1 MCELFGMA
9 SASPSRVVY
18 SLDEFSQHGGQS
30 YRNKDGW
37 GIALYQPRDAYLFK
51 EPEPASDSAL
61 AELVRE
67 NAHPTKYLMAHVRLA
82 TSGEP
87 ALENTHPF
95 RRTQHGRVHHFAHNG
110 ELPGLKEQ
118 LSDEA
123 FAAEAI
129 GDTDSELAFLDL
141 LERLTAPDDG
151 PLSTVEARFKIFA
164 AFAADM
170 AKLGPANFL
179 YSDGEALF
187 VHSHKR
193 RYELPDGTRGE
204 PRAPGLHMRNCF
216 ANNDGKQWSTGGAK
230 ITDLDPHTILFAS
243 VPLNDDGWEELPE
256 GCAIVVSDGREVARW
271 RTIAE

>member
-18 SLDEFSQHGGQS
+18 ALDEFSQHGGQS

-61 AELVRE
+61 AKLVSD
-67 NAHPTKYLMAHVRLA
+67 NAHPAKYLIAHVRLA

-110 ELPGLKEQ
+110 ELHGLKEQ
-118 LSDEA
+118 LSGKDIA
-123 FAAEAI
+123 TDAI

-141 LERLTAPDDG
+141 LDRLSASNGGYPE
-151 PLSTVEARFKIFA
+151 TVEARFDIFA
-164 AFAADM
+164 VFAEDM
-170 AKLGPANFL
+170 AKLGSANFL

-187 VHSHKR
+187 VHAHKR
-193 RYELPDGTRGE
+193 RYELPDGTRSE

-216 ANNDGKQWSTGGAK
+216 ANDDGEQWQTGGAE

-243 VPLNDDGWEELPE
+243 VPLNDHGWEELPE
-256 GCAIVVSDGREVARW
+256 GCAIVISDGHEVARR
-271 RTIAE
+271 RTIAG